1 MLKATF
7 VGVFLALLAG
17 IVVTPQPASA
27 NPLAGIA
34 AISGGCALTTTGGL
48 KCWGLN
54 TYGRLGDGTLAP
66 IRTTPV
72 DVVGLTSGAAAVSEG
87 GLHTCALTTAGGV
100 KCWGYN
106 SYGQLGN
113 GTTVSSNTPV
123 DVSGPAGGVSAV
135 SAGGQHTCAITTSG
149 GLKCWGWNG
158 HGQLGDGQACG
169 VVCTTPV
176 DVVGLTSGVAAVAA
190 GERYTCAVTT
200 AGGVECWGYNLFGQL
215 GDGSTTDRTTPVD
228 VSGLTSGVAAVAAA
242 SSQTCAVTMA
252 GGLKCWGANGYG
264 ELGNGT
270 NSGPQLC
277 GGFPCSTAP
286 VDVVGLTSGAAAV
299 SAGGLHTCAL
309 TTAGGV
315 KCWGANGYG
324 ELGNGTS
331 SGPELCENS
340 APPDC
345 STTPVDVVEL
355 TSVAVAVSAGGI
367 HSTCALTTEG
377 GVKCWGYNAY
387 GQVGD
392 GQACGV
398 VCTAPVD
405 VAGLKPTPT
414 ATATLTPTPTPPP
427 PVGGISL
434 DPSGGA
440 LPSAMQQSSPGAWL
454 GVGVIAGVA
463 AGAVVLG
470 SAVWYTQRR
479 RLRR

>member
-106 SYGQLGN
+106 SYGQLGD
-113 GTTVSSNTPV
+113 GTAVSSNTLV
-123 DVSGPAGGVSAV
+123 DVSGLASGVSAV

-149 GLKCWGWNG
+149 SLKCWGWNG

-169 VVCTTPV
+169 VVCTT
-176 DVVGLTSGVAAVAA
+176 
-190 GERYTCAVTT
+190 
-200 AGGVECWGYNLFGQL
+200 
-215 GDGSTTDRTTPVD
+215 
-228 VSGLTSGVAAVAAA
+228 
-242 SSQTCAVTMA
+242 
-252 GGLKCWGANGYG
+252 
-264 ELGNGT
+264 
-270 NSGPQLC
+270 
-277 GGFPCSTAP
+277 P

-387 GQVGD
+387 GQLGD

-414 ATATLTPTPTPPP
+414 ATATPTPTPTPPP

-434 DPSGGA
+434 DQSGGA

-454 GVGVIAGVA
+454 VAGVIAGVA
-463 AGAVVLG
+463 AGAVALG